1 MSRNNNAQRK
11 SVAPPCAHCR
21 NLGLPTNHALRQSA
35 DPKSPVVC
43 PVLKSTK
50 CLKCGDLG
58 HTASHCKKGADEE
71 AAQLRNQALAE
82 RMYRVNSRAIQ
93 QNKAASASAPTAA
106 APSRSKT
113 GGLFAALDAS
123 DEEANTLRISNKKAK
138 KAAKAQAATDAAQ
151 AAAKAIVSSRE
162 ATRYLS
168 ALLGVGKKTTCFA
181 SGPSVAVTGTM
192 TLTKQSLSQMVA
204 QTPKPIKVYK
214 CWADA
219 EESDDED
226 DMSCFSDG
234 DSYRNR

>member
-93 QNKAASASAPTAA
+93 QNKAAASAPTA
-106 APSRSKT
+106 PVRSKT
-113 GGLFAALDAS
+113 GGLFAALDDS

-168 ALLGVGKKTTCFA
+168 ALLGVGKKTNTA
-181 SGPSVAVTGTM
+181 SVAVTGTM
-192 TLTKQSLSQMVA
+192 TLTKQSLSQMIA
-204 QTPKPIKVYK
+204 SAPNPIKVYK
-214 CWADA
+214 RWTDAEDA

>member
-71 AAQLRNQALAE
+71 AAQLRNRALAE
-82 RMYRVNSRAIQ
+82 RAARIRAIEEKKQ
-93 QNKAASASAPTAA
+93 STAPTAPA
-106 APSRSKT
+106 RSKT
-113 GGLFAALDAS
+113 GGLFAALDDS
-123 DEEANTLRISNKKAK
+123 DDEADALRISKKQAK

-168 ALLGVGKKTTCFA
+168 ALLGVGKKTNA
-181 SGPSVAVTGTM
+181 ASVAVTGTM
-192 TLTKQSLSQMVA
+192 TLTKQSLSQMIA
-204 QTPKPIKVYK
+204 SAPNPIKVYK
-214 CWADA
+214 RWTDAEDA